1 MRSVR
6 SVILAGL
13 ISLTLMVI
21 WVVPIWVQV
30 ALFAAVVLI
39 LLLHLE
45 GAGPLHPAV
54 WFSVFLFLYS
64 VNYPL
69 FLLTYG
75 EPQTESSLILPLN
88 FLALSGFLLGQ
99 VMTSK
104 KPITVPAIPL
114 TAGAVRTIILALLPI
129 CIALFVLVFALGI
142 GSKREFIDTTHQL
155 SIAPFFIFFQ
165 MITVAYI
172 VYALRLS
179 HTSGVRRGLK
189 HSFFTVLGIVV
200 LGVLFLS
207 IGVTGE
213 RDLFLRAGLLVYLS
227 LMALGRGPNYRFWH
241 FILIGFAGVY
251 LVNVFQAL
259 KGVLLDSGNDA
270 VIDPIQSIFWNE
282 FASAGRNL
290 DYVLS
295 RKIEPLY
302 GDTYV
307 WAVMRYFDFLFPDAM
322 SATQWYNSIVR
333 NDFGDGGTSGWGF
346 SLVAEAYLNF
356 GPAGI
361 FVVFSLIGLLTATL
375 YNWARRSAFGFLF
388 YLLFIPTLI
397 YVLRADV
404 GNLLSLAFK
413 INLAV
418 VGGVW
423 LLAKF
428 LDILADRPRRPAVV
442 ATEGR

>member
-1 MRSVR
+1 
-6 SVILAGL
+6 
-13 ISLTLMVI
+13 MVI

-30 ALFAAVVLI
+30 ALFAAVVLF
-39 LLLHLE
+39 LLIHLE
-45 GAGPLHPAV
+45 AAGPLHPAV

-75 EPQTESSLILPLN
+75 EPHTESSLILPLS
-88 FLALSGFLLGQ
+88 FLALTGFLLGQ

-104 KPITVPAIPL
+104 KPITAPAIPL
-114 TAGAVRTIILALLPI
+114 SAGALRTIILALLPI
-129 CIALFVLVFALGI
+129 CIALILLVFALGSD
-142 GSKREFIDTTHQL
+142 SKREFIDTTRQL
-155 SIAPFFIFFQ
+155 GIAPLFIFFH

-179 HTSGVRRGLK
+179 QTSGAGRGLR
-189 HSFFTVLGIVV
+189 HSFFTMLGIIVLGM
-200 LGVLFLS
+200 LFLN

-227 LMALGRGPNYRFWH
+227 LMALGRGPTYRFWH

-251 LVNVFQAL
+251 LVNVLQGL
-259 KGVLLDSGNDA
+259 KGVLLDSGSDA
-270 VIDPIQSIFWNE
+270 VIGQIQSVFWNE

-290 DYVLS
+290 DYLLS
-295 RKIEPLY
+295 KNIEPLY

-322 SATQWYNSIVR
+322 SATQWYNSILR

-356 GPAGI
+356 GSVGI
-361 FVVFSLIGLLTATL
+361 FVVFFLIGLLTAAL
-375 YNWARRSAFGFLF
+375 YRGARRSAFGFLF
-388 YLLFIPTLI
+388 YLLFVPTLI

-404 GNLLSLAFK
+404 GNLLALAFK
-413 INLAV
+413 INLAL
-418 VGGVW
+418 VGGIW
-423 LLAKF
+423 LLAMSIK
-428 LDILADRPRRPAVV
+428 IYAGRPKQPVVV
-442 ATEGR
+442 AAGDT